1 MFEIFIKFLKVTLL
15 ISIFYYL
22 YNNNYFDLSLFVNF
36 IKNPLLNFILI
47 FLTAFTIFVGGY
59 RWYIILKSFD
69 VKISLFKT
77 LKIHYIASFF
87 NNVLF
92 GTIGG
97 DVLKVHYI
105 LKHSDKNKLK
115 NNFTILIDRVFGFLG
130 LSFLGLFSVI
140 IIIIQSDQI
149 KFLYYSFYVALAFI
163 IFFIFLFYIIRKNSF
178 FLKIKYFYLKHYKK
192 FVLAF
197 ILSILIFFI
206 VHFSTFLISE
216 YIFKFNID
224 LNEIFFSNFMSTIV
238 SAVPITPGG
247 IGLSEI
253 TFAFTNKY
261 FFENLLNNLANVVI
275 YLRVIDFIV
284 SLPSLYF
291 YLVYKNE
298 KNEI

>member
-1 MFEIFIKFLKVTLL
+1 MFEIFIKFLKIIFL

-22 YNNNYFDLSLFVNF
+22 YNNNYFDLSLFIYF

-59 RWYIILKSFD
+59 RWYVILKSFD

-92 GTIGG
+92 GTVGG
-97 DVLKVHYI
+97 DVLKIHYI
-105 LKHSDKNKLK
+105 LRHSDKNKLK
-115 NNFTILIDRVFGFLG
+115 NNFTILIDRIFGFLG
-130 LSFLGLFSVI
+130 LSFLGLLSVI
-140 IIIIQSDQI
+140 IIIIQSDQV
-149 KFLYYSFYVALAFI
+149 KFLYY
-163 IFFIFLFYIIRKNSF
+163 LFYAVSASIILFLIIIYIIKKTSF
-178 FLKIKYFYLKHYKK
+178 FLNIKYFYLKLYKK
-192 FVLAF
+192 FFLAF
-197 ILSILIFFI
+197 VLSIVIFFI
-206 VHFSTFLISE
+206 VHYSTFLISE
-216 YIFKFNID
+216 YILSFNIN
-224 LNEIFFSNFMSTIV
+224 LNQIFFSNFMSTVV
-238 SAVPITPGG
+238 SAIPITPGG
-247 IGLSEI
+247 IGLGEI

-261 FFENLLNNLANVVI
+261 FFDNVLNNLANVII

-298 KNEI
+298 KK